1 MANGGARVRMDRQKI
16 GCKRKKTAYLSL
28 ATAGRSQ
35 DAEETREGREN
46 RDNVGDA
53 KLDMRRRAQKRPIK
67 NPAEI
72 GF

>member
-1 MANGGARVRMDRQKI
+1 MDRQKI

-35 DAEETREGREN
+35 DAKETREGREN
-46 RDNVGDA
+46 RDNVRGA